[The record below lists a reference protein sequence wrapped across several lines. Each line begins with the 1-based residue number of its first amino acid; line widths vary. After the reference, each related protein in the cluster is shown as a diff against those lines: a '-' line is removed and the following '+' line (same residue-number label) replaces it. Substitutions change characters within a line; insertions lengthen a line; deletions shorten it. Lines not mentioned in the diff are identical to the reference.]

1 MSGSVASQPVG
12 FAVEER
18 RGFAQDLRLLALL
31 HDREPSGELIET
43 LRRTAVDG
51 LFALRL
57 DGERGQKALNFLVLA
72 LSPDLTSTS
81 PAGLDELA
89 ADHAAI
95 YLTHTHRV
103 HPSESP
109 WIDPEGLTSQQ
120 SMFAVR
126 DWYRHWGLEVPNWRV
141 RPDDHLVVQ
150 LGFVAHLME
159 AGDHPA
165 SLVDAARFLDRHLL
179 RWIGAFADGV
189 TARCWTAYWAA
200 VAEITVVHLQT
211 LRDRLA
217 TLPGCERTEIEP
229 IEAEKKR
236 LEAEAMRSEANCAT
250 PVHVPGL
257 EPSW

>member
-1 MSGSVASQPVG
+1 VSEAVTIADASPD
-12 FAVEER
+12 AEER
-18 RGFAQDLRLLALL
+18 RGWAEDLRLLALL
-31 HDREPSGELIET
+31 HDREPTAELLEM
-43 LRRTAVDG
+43 LRVTPREDLFVLPLVD
-51 LFALRL
+51 
-57 DGERGQKALNFLVLA
+57 ERGTRALDFLASVLE
-72 LSPDLTSTS
+72 PDVTSVT
-81 PAGLDELA
+81 PGGLDELA

-120 SMFAVR
+120 PMFAVR
-126 DWYRHWGLEVPNWRV
+126 DWYRHWGLEVPNWRI

-150 LGFVAHLME
+150 LGFVAHLLD
-159 AGDHPA
+159 AVDHPA

-179 RWIGAFADGV
+179 RWVGAFADGV
-189 TARCWTAYWAA
+189 TARCWMAYWAA
-200 VAEITVVHLQT
+200 VAEVTVVHLRT

-217 TLPGCERTEIEP
+217 RLPGCELTEMEP

-236 LEAEAMRSEANCAT
+236 LEADMMREQDSCAT
-250 PVHVPGL
+250 PAHVPGL

>member
-1 MSGSVASQPVG
+1 MSEVVTSTDGLPSID
-12 FAVEER
+12 ER
-18 RGFAQDLRLLALL
+18 RGWAEDLRLLALL
-31 HDREPSGELIET
+31 HDREPTAELVES
-43 LRRTAVDG
+43 LRATPSED
-51 LFALRL
+51 LFALPL
-57 DGERGQKALNFLVLA
+57 ADERGVRALDFLASALA
-72 LSPDLTSTS
+72 PDVTSVT
-81 PAGLDELA
+81 PGGLEELA

-120 SMFAVR
+120 PMFAVR

-150 LGFVAHLME
+150 LGFVAHLVD
-159 AGDHPA
+159 AVDHPA

-179 RWIGAFADGV
+179 RWVGAFADGV
-189 TARCWTAYWAA
+189 TARCWMAYWAA
-200 VAEITVVHLQT
+200 VAEVTVVHLRT
-211 LRDRLA
+211 LRERLA
-217 TLPGCERTEIEP
+217 QIPGCETTVIEP

-236 LEAEAMRSEANCAT
+236 LEAEMMREQDSCAT
-250 PVHVPGL
+250 PSHVPGL

>member
-1 MSGSVASQPVG
+1 MADTAG
-12 FAVEER
+12 FGIEER

-31 HDREPSGELIET
+31 HDREPSAELIET
-43 LRRTAVDG
+43 LRMTAVDG

-57 DGERGQKALNFLVLA
+57 DTSRGDKALNFLVLA
-72 LSPDLTSTS
+72 LSPDLTPTS
-81 PAGLDELA
+81 AAGLDELA

-95 YLTHTHRV
+95 YLTHAHRV
-103 HPSESP
+103 SPSESP

-126 DWYRHWGLEVPNWRV
+126 EWYQHWGLEVPNWRV

-150 LGFVAHLME
+150 LGFVAHLMD
-159 AGDHPA
+159 AVDHPA
-165 SLVDAARFLDRHLL
+165 GLVDAARFLDRHLL
-179 RWIGAFADGV
+179 RWFGAFVDGV

-200 VAEITVVHLQT
+200 VAEVTAVYLEV

-217 TLPGCERTEIEP
+217 AVPGCERAALEP
-229 IEAEKKR
+229 IEAEKQR
-236 LEAEAMRSEANCAT
+236 LAEEAMRSSANCAT

>member
-1 MSGSVASQPVG
+1 MTGSPMADTAG
-12 FAVEER
+12 FGIEER

-31 HDREPSGELIET
+31 HDREPSAELIET

-57 DGERGQKALNFLVLA
+57 DGDRADKALNFLVLA

-81 PAGLDELA
+81 PSGLDELA

-95 YLTHTHRV
+95 YLTHAHRV

-120 SMFAVR
+120 SMFEVR
-126 DWYRHWGLEVPNWRV
+126 DWYLHWGLEVPNWRV

-159 AGDHPA
+159 AVEHPA
-165 SLVDAARFLDRHLL
+165 ALVDTARFLDRHLL

-200 VAEITVVHLQT
+200 IAEVTVIYLAT
-211 LRDRLA
+211 LRSRLA
-217 TLPGCERTEIEP
+217 ALPGCERIEIEP

-236 LEAEAMRSEANCAT
+236 IEAEAARSEATCAT